1 MEKYKCCFSAFRNEC
16 LKNPVRRC
24 CSREIDEGLKKSPL
38 WNLHEFGSFA
48 GHCKFLEIA
57 VLKNP
62 QNINNSEAVRN
73 NKP

>member
-1 MEKYKCCFSAFRNEC
+1 M
-16 LKNPVRRC
+16 
-24 CSREIDEGLKKSPL
+24 DEGLKKSPL